1 MSLSRLADTIIECSF
16 YLIVLLVPLIWLP
29 VNYELF
35 EFNKITLTYILASII
50 LGAWLIKAIDE
61 KKLYVK
67 RTPLDIPLLLF
78 LAGNILA
85 TVFSMDWHMSVFGYY
100 SRFNAGLLPIIT
112 YIFLYYALVTHFNK
126 EKVMRLLV
134 VGFASS
140 VLVAIYAILQH
151 PNPFFRNADGSLRG
165 IDAGYWVQD
174 AQVRAFSTLG
184 QPNWLAAYLSIFFL
198 IGTSFLLI
206 FQKLWQKILV
216 LLSLSLIFL
225 GFTFT
230 YSRGGTLGL
239 IAGGLT
245 FVFFLF
251 VRKPTLWE
259 KIRGKLPLVKQSI
272 RVPSSLTRYRP
283 SLTWPALGK
292 NWLWLAALAL
302 IIVTVNFFF
311 NNAFGERGAAVE
323 IAAQGVTQLEIE
335 GKQTGQIRL
344 LVWKGAWDI
353 FKEKPAFGSGLE
365 TFALSYYQHRPV
377 EHNQTGEWDFLY
389 NKAHN
394 EYLNYLATTGLV
406 GTLPYLALIALF
418 CYFVIVSIYKEPQ
431 TEKRLSLSA
440 LFAAYVSYLIQNI
453 FGFSVVVI
461 SILFFLIPAAILV
474 ITSSHEG
481 KIKVLVSE
489 EFFKLLRASLWRN
502 ISRFL
507 VLGLT
512 ILLLLAT
519 ANSWIADFYFAKGL
533 STDSAN
539 EAYTNLSLATR
550 LRPDEPLFRSELAV
564 TEASLASQ
572 VEDKE
577 FSKELRDD
585 SLKHIEQALSVSPN
599 NLDIW
604 RNKLRILFELIN
616 LDEKYVPEA
625 TSAAEKVATLAP
637 TDAKIHYNLALF
649 YLLEDS
655 PKATYKANEI
665 LLKVIDWRPTY
676 FEARRQLAKNYI
688 ELREFQK
695 AQQQLNYILKETPDD
710 PKTLK
715 LLKQLK

>member
-140 VLVAIYAILQH
+140 VLVAIYAILQP

-245 FVFFLF
+245 FVSFLF
-251 VRKPTLWE
+251 VRKPALWE
-259 KIRGKLPLVKQSI
+259 KIRGKLPLIKQSLS
-272 RVPSSLTRYRP
+272 V
-283 SLTWPALGK
+283 PALGK
-292 NWLWLAALAL
+292 NWLWLAALILVILA
-302 IIVTVNFFF
+302 VNFFF

-323 IAAQGVTQLEIE
+323 ITAPGITELEIE

-344 LVWKGAWDI
+344 LVWRGAWDI
-353 FKEKPAFGSGLE
+353 FKEKPIFGSGLE
-365 TFALSYYQHRPV
+365 TFALSYYQHRPA
-377 EHNQTGEWDFLY
+377 EHNQTGECDFLY

-394 EYLNYLATTGLV
+394 EYLIYLATTGLV
-406 GTLPYLALIALF
+406 GSLPYIFLITLFSYLA
-418 CYFVIVSIYKEPQ
+418 IVSVFKESQP
-431 TEKRLSLSA
+431 EKRLILST
-440 LFAAYVSYLIQNI
+440 LIAAYVSYLIQNV
-453 FGFSVVVI
+453 FGFSVVI
-461 SILFFLIPAAILV
+461 LSILFFLLPAIFFIL
-474 ITSSHEG
+474 TSDNQD
-481 KIKVLVSE
+481 KVKVLASE
-489 EFFKLLRASLWRN
+489 KFFKFSTAPFWRR
-502 ISRFL
+502 IYRIL
-507 VLGLT
+507 ALALT
-512 ILLLLAT
+512 LLLLLAA
-519 ANSWIADFYFAKGL
+519 ANSWIADLYFARGL

-585 SLKHIEQALSVSPN
+585 SLKHIEQALSFSPN
-599 NLDIW
+599 N
-604 RNKLRILFELIN
+604 
-616 LDEKYVPEA
+616 
-625 TSAAEKVATLAP
+625 
-637 TDAKIHYNLALF
+637 
-649 YLLEDS
+649 
-655 PKATYKANEI
+655 
-665 LLKVIDWRPTY
+665 
-676 FEARRQLAKNYI
+676 
-688 ELREFQK
+688 
-695 AQQQLNYILKETPDD
+695 
-710 PKTLK
+710 
-715 LLKQLK
+715 